1 MADPPRRN
9 LLAKL
14 RGKKSKK
21 GTPAGGYGAATNGGR
36 AGKGK
41 VSQNPDG
48 QTRPVVMFAELH
60 CLTDNIMRGND
71 SYVNGI
77 VVNKVGLDQEQST
90 VGVVETS
97 EFPQQ
102 YEASVNMHINTSRG
116 PGDNQCS
123 GCSGIRGRVNEELL
137 GVSLQR
143 ATQYEGNDRDEMIRI
158 HKQGPGYFSGQL
170 QQGHIGRPH
179 EQRKHFVPI
188 PRQYSAG
195 DSIGFGS
202 NSPNNHIIYHR
213 RPDGVV
219 KMTNGHYPAS
229 KSNGTNVCFDKDL
242 KTRVSHRQADDSCH
256 QTVYNYKAD
265 NGQRS
270 INDLKVT
277 ANVHPGHN
285 QILKTNVTTNG
296 TQMCPPGIPCA
307 HHPDS
312 NYTEENIVI
321 RNIESYGSSPEFTGD
336 NIRVTHLQSPTFFP
350 TELEICEVNVASHF
364 ICAREGTL
372 RHYSLDSED
381 DDYYDNVILPFYV
394 SESLG
399 SNDRK
404 SSDKIEAIELGKD
417 VPKGQVI
424 SDSAQE
430 TDRLRSQ
437 LKEAYYL
444 LINTMHDISFDGQ
457 VSVNGFIDQASS
469 SSHSRDSMCS
479 RLSIKH
485 MDSDAWSSE
494 EHSVQQVSDT
504 DSILLC
510 LLSEN
515 RGDPSLK
522 NNFISKSLVNLSASR
537 IGPPLLRST
546 SDRAIKYRGAHNAP
560 CVQAL
565 GSQSPALVGAC
576 ENGDGASRPQAVGD
590 SDPFEK
596 QASYDG
602 GTSSDDLLQ
611 DTGEDF
617 KLNESSG
624 SVNSL
629 TGSSDNADTQQGG
642 NSKRDGEMSAWDQ
655 GGSAKPHGVTVNKMQ
670 EWMHKGRLLSSE
682 MKQRIAG
689 SMPQPHGTHG
699 GLDSAPWPSQGQAS
713 SVPGGSK
720 PAALTTRVHGAIP
733 AAVVPCQSQAL
744 HQSALIENVHS
755 SYSDRREVGE
765 GKASELSLWR
775 PPLNTITVSKKRN
788 WLQQSSGR
796 PHHTTQDD
804 SQCILGAEEENGHG
818 HTPRPPPSPSPE
830 YLKPPGPPPSRPL
843 RLQLPQVSM
852 CHARVGPQ
860 PRCVDP
866 AEEND
871 ADDEGEIWYNPIP
884 EDEEPELP
892 HIYRP
897 TAIPQVRLMVPT
909 RPQEPQAPE
918 AQRRPSR
925 EGGAGRTLEG
935 CSPDLEGVGES
946 LGGGGGEGSPQG
958 NAVHSM
964 EPSVQLHRQM
974 LLTCKPQEEGPSSS
988 SRATAAAEGPDLAI
1002 PGFSPPSSPNPAKK
1016 GSSLNWS
1023 FPDKIKSPRTV
1034 RKLSMK
1040 MKKLPELSRKL
1051 SVKGI
1056 PSNNNNTSG
1065 NGASASSQSETRT
1078 QCPKTNSGSEPGSA
1092 PPRLSPGGGQGAAAS
1107 RNVISRYHLDS
1118 SVSTQQS
1125 YSKKKSSGTSMSAS
1139 KGGYLSDGDSPE
1151 LVAKSGKHRS
1161 SEGKGGKGKEKE
1173 KDPATGGGERTGAGG
1188 VTGGGGSS
1196 KLHGTELDIDA
1207 FRHYAFTEQPK
1218 CTQYISGLMSL
1229 HFYGAEDLKPPR
1241 VDSRDVYCAIQ
1252 VDSVNKARTA
1262 LLTCRTTFLD
1272 MDHTFNIELENAQH
1286 LKLVVFSWDPT
1297 PKKNRVCCHGTVVLP
1312 ALFRVT
1318 RSHQLA
1324 VKLEPRGLIYVKL
1337 NLMEQWQNSLDGGYD
1352 GDRERQMFGV
1362 EAWRVVERENSGLMV
1377 PLLIEKC
1384 ITEIEKRGCQV
1395 VGLYR
1400 LCGSAAV
1407 KKELREAF
1415 ERDSLGVELCENT
1428 YPDINVITGVLK
1440 DYLRELPYPLIT
1452 KHLYEAVL
1460 DSMAKRPLRIGA
1472 GGCENDLVDT
1482 EQTVSLLENLPE
1494 VERLTLRRLLDHLKL
1509 VASHHD
1515 INKMTCQNLAVCF
1528 GPVLLSQRQEA
1539 SCHSNRVFID
1549 SEELA
1554 SALHFKK
1561 HIEVLH
1567 YLLQLWP
1574 VVDPHGKTS
1583 SPILEH
1589 PGPAD
1594 QPAAP
1599 PLRRRK
1605 ERPQVLNLSD
1615 AEMAG
1620 VLRPRPGR
1628 LDSPSNRYAGDWS
1641 RCGERYFPPPLPQEE
1656 NDYDDVPSE
1665 DMEVTEE
1672 GQEGED
1678 RGKEGGE
1685 ELRQEGLLDRGQEE
1699 GQAEPPTAK
1708 QEPPLLQEVMEGPVE
1723 KEEEER
1729 EAEEERVEE
1738 SDVSS
1743 GDQPSDDRVCDD
1755 DDDDDDERILPL
1767 HNPKEHTYQAYM
1779 KIQDI
1784 SPVLSN
1790 RVNLRDL
1797 QESIDTLIGNLE
1809 RELNKNNLKVSY

>member
-1 MADPPRRN
+1 MADPLRRN

-71 SYVNGI
+71 SYVNDI

-102 YEASVNMHINTSRG
+102 YEASANMHINTSRG
-116 PGDNQCS
+116 PGDNQGS
-123 GCSGIRGRVNEELL
+123 GCSGIRGGVNEELL

-170 QQGHIGRPH
+170 QQGHIGRAH

-242 KTRVSHRQADDSCH
+242 KTRVSHGQTDDSCH

-270 INDLKVT
+270 INDFKVT

-285 QILKTNVTTNG
+285 QILKTNVTNNG
-296 TQMCPPGIPCA
+296 TQMCPPGIPCG

-350 TELEICEVNVASHF
+350 TELEICDVNVASHF
-364 ICAREGTL
+364 ICAREGAL

-399 SNDRK
+399 PNDRK
-404 SSDKIEAIELGKD
+404 NSDKIEAIESGKD

-424 SDSAQE
+424 SDSVQE

-485 MDSDAWSSE
+485 VDSDAWSSG

-515 RGDPSLK
+515 RVDPSLK
-522 NNFISKSLVNLSASR
+522 KKFISKSLVNLSASK

-546 SDRAIKYRGAHNAP
+546 SDRAIKYRSGAHNAP
-560 CVQAL
+560 CIQAL
-565 GSQSPALVGAC
+565 GSQSPAC
-576 ENGDGASRPQAVGD
+576 ENGDGASRPQAVGA

-596 QASYDG
+596 QASYNGD
-602 GTSSDDLLQ
+602 TSSDDLLQ

-642 NSKRDGEMSAWDQ
+642 NSKRDGEMSAWDR

-689 SMPQPHGTHG
+689 STPQAHATHG
-699 GLDSAPWPSQGQAS
+699 GLDSAPRPSQGQAS

-744 HQSALIENVHS
+744 HQSA
-755 SYSDRREVGE
+755 
-765 GKASELSLWR
+765 
-775 PPLNTITVSKKRN
+775 
-788 WLQQSSGR
+788 
-796 PHHTTQDD
+796 
-804 SQCILGAEEENGHG
+804 
-818 HTPRPPPSPSPE
+818 
-830 YLKPPGPPPSRPL
+830 
-843 RLQLPQVSM
+843 
-852 CHARVGPQ
+852 
-860 PRCVDP
+860 
-866 AEEND
+866 
-871 ADDEGEIWYNPIP
+871 
-884 EDEEPELP
+884 
-892 HIYRP
+892 
-897 TAIPQVRLMVPT
+897 
-909 RPQEPQAPE
+909 
-918 AQRRPSR
+918 
-925 EGGAGRTLEG
+925 
-935 CSPDLEGVGES
+935 
-946 LGGGGGEGSPQG
+946 
-958 NAVHSM
+958 
-964 EPSVQLHRQM
+964 
-974 LLTCKPQEEGPSSS
+974 
-988 SRATAAAEGPDLAI
+988 EGPDLAT

-1065 NGASASSQSETRT
+1065 NGASVSSQSETRT

-1107 RNVISRYHLDS
+1107 QNVISRYHLDS

-1352 GDRERQMFGV
+1352 GERERQMFGV

-1472 GGCENDLVDT
+1472 GGCENDLADT

-1515 INKMTCQNLAVCF
+1515 VNKMTCQNLAVCF

-1641 RCGERYFPPPLPQEE
+1641 RCGERYLPPPLAEEE

-1685 ELRQEGLLDRGQEE
+1685 ELRQEGLLDSGQEE

-1729 EAEEERVEE
+1729 EAEE

-1743 GDQPSDDRVCDD
+1743 DGQPSDDRVC
-1755 DDDDDDERILPL
+1755 DDDDERILPL